1 MDRGLVSRLRDEC
14 GTSLLE
20 VLVALMLVA
29 MGMLAVAPMFV
40 SSLDSNATGADIS
53 SLSGKATARMES
65 LRAEAFH
72 ALTPGGSLTSNVSG
86 YSDTSDSQVILRW
99 EIVDGG
105 GPSGTRSIQ
114 LVAFRL
120 SQLSAQ
126 PSSVLLTTL
135 RSR

>member
-1 MDRGLVSRLRDEC
+1 MDRGLVSRLGDEC

-29 MGMLAVAPMFV
+29 MGMLSVAPMFV
-40 SSLDSNATGADIS
+40 SSVDTSATGADIS
-53 SLSGKATARMES
+53 SLSARATARMES
-65 LRAEAFH
+65 LRAEPFH
-72 ALTPGGSLTSNVSG
+72 TLTPGGSLTSNVSG
-86 YSDTSDSQVILRW
+86 YSDTTDPQVILRW

-120 SQLSAQ
+120 SQLSAK

>member
-20 VLVALMLVA
+20 VLVALMLLA
-29 MGMLAVAPMFV
+29 MGMLSVAPMFV
-40 SSLDSNATGADIS
+40 SSVDTSATGADIS
-53 SLSGKATARMES
+53 SLSSRATARMES
-65 LRAEAFH
+65 LRAEPFH
-72 ALTPGGSLTSNVSG
+72 TLIPGGSLTSNVSG
-86 YSDTSDSQVILRW
+86 YSDTTDPQVILRW

-120 SQLSAQ
+120 SQLSAK
-126 PSSVLLTTL
+126 PSSVLITTL